1 MKKFAMMLMNPL
13 FDSEKHRAVFQ
24 TGNIENHIV
33 TVRNENEALEKAQV
47 LVLEGFGVL
56 EVCGAF
62 EEELVQKM
70 LDTTEGKLCI
80 GRVVYSSEQIEAL
93 ENYWSNEI

>member
-13 FDSEKHRAVFQ
+13 FEPETHKAVFQ
-24 TGNIENHIV
+24 TGNVENHIV
-33 TVRNENEALEKAQV
+33 TVRNEKEALEKTQV

-62 EEELVQKM
+62 EEKLVQKM
-70 LDTTEGKLCI
+70 LDITAGKLCI
-80 GRVVYSSEQIEAL
+80 GRVVYSPEQIETL